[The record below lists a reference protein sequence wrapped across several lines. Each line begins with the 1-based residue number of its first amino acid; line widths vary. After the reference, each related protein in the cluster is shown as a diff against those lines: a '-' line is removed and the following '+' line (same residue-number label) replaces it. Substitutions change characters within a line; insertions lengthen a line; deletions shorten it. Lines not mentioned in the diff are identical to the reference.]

1 MRAMAWIAQLG
12 RGGAV
17 ALAALLLAAP
27 DRAASPVPVV
37 GPPAPA
43 AEISALTDR
52 EVMAGRITAAVEGF
66 DGVVGVAV
74 EEVATGWTFSIRGDR
89 PMPQQS
95 VSKLW
100 VSMAILAAA
109 DRGELSLDERVTI
122 RKDDLSLFHQPIRKF
137 VGEAGYSASLRSL
150 MDGAMRQSD
159 NAANDALVRRLGG
172 PFAVQ
177 VAIVGRNIEGVRF
190 GPGERAMQTG
200 AAGLEWRSEFSFERH
215 FWEAREALPQD
226 VRRAALEAYVRDPP
240 DGATPLGVC
249 RGLARLYR
257 GELLSPQSTELLIGL
272 MSNSWTGAGRLKAGL
287 PPGWRLAHK
296 TGTGQ
301 VMGSLNTGYNDVGL
315 IIAPDGRV
323 WAVAVMIASTREP
336 LARRQGLM
344 AQVARAVAG
353 APDPAPEAA
362 AASGEPDEAFSAG

>member
-1 MRAMAWIAQLG
+1 MRAMAMVAQLG
-12 RGGAV
+12 RGGAL
-17 ALAALLLAAP
+17 ALAALMLASP
-27 DRAASPVPVV
+27 QRAAETLSAPT
-37 GPPAPA
+37 GPSIVQQA
-43 AEISALTDR
+43 ATDLGAR
-52 EVMAGRITAAVEGF
+52 RVMAERITAAVADF

-74 EEVATGWTFSIRGDR
+74 EEVATGWTFSIRGDEA
-89 PMPQQS
+89 MPQQS

-100 VSMAILAAA
+100 VSLAVLAAV

-150 MDGAMRQSD
+150 MDWAMRQSD

-177 VAIVGRNIEGVRF
+177 VAIVGRNIDGVRF

-200 AAGLEWRSEFSFERH
+200 AAGLEWRPEFSFERH

-257 GELLSPQSTELLIGL
+257 GELLSPNSTSLLLGL
-272 MSNSWTGAGRLKAGL
+272 MSASWTGAGRLKSGL

-336 LARRQGLM
+336 LGRRQALM
-344 AQVARAVAG
+344 GQVARAVAG
-353 APDPAPEAA
+353 APDPVVPPPAQSDEEAGV
-362 AASGEPDEAFSAG
+362 SG